1 MDKRRLGYVFVSIGA
16 VLLCAA
22 LLLFLHNRMEDER
35 AGQAAGE
42 ALSAL
47 QEVIEN
53 QSSETAPLPEIP
65 EETEAATEP
74 GETIPDELP
83 IVNVDGND
91 YIGYL
96 SFPGYEIEL
105 PVMADWSMEKLQIAP
120 CLQSGSPLTDDAVI
134 AAHNFKKHFLVLHNI
149 QVREK
154 VIFTDMNGNTI
165 EYTVAEV
172 KIIDPTSVYEVIHS
186 DYDLILYTCTS
197 GGQARVTVRCNRTEK
212 G

>member
-1 MDKRRLGYVFVSIGA
+1 MDKRRLGFVFVFMGA

-22 LLLFLHNRMEDER
+22 LLLFLHNRMEDKR

-42 ALSAL
+42 ALLAL
-47 QEVIEN
+47 QDAIEN
-53 QSSETAPLPEIP
+53 QDRNTDILPKQP
-65 EETEAATEP
+65 EKTEAATEP
-74 GETIPDELP
+74 EETAAQELP
-83 IVNVDGND
+83 IVNIEGND

-96 SFPGYEIEL
+96 TFPDYELEL

-120 CLQSGSPLTDDAVI
+120 CLQYGSPLMDDAVI
-134 AAHNFKKHFLVLHNI
+134 AAHNFRKHFLVLHSI
-149 QVREK
+149 QVGEK
-154 VIFTDMNGNTI
+154 VAFTDMNGNAI

-172 KIIDPTSVYEVIHS
+172 KIVDPTSVYEVIHS

-197 GGQARVTVRCNRTEK
+197 GGQARVTVRCNRTEN

>member
-1 MDKRRLGYVFVSIGA
+1 MDKRRLGYVFVSMGA

-35 AGQAAGE
+35 AGQAAGN
-42 ALSAL
+42 ALLAL
-47 QEVIEN
+47 QDAIEN
-53 QSSETAPLPEIP
+53 QNRNTDTLLKQP
-65 EETEAATEP
+65 EETELATEP
-74 GETIPDELP
+74 EETAAQELP
-83 IVNVDGND
+83 IVSIEGND

-96 SFPGYEIEL
+96 TFPDYELEL

-134 AAHNFKKHFLVLHNI
+134 AAHNFRKHFLVLHNI
-149 QVREK
+149 QVGEK

-172 KIIDPTSVYEVIHS
+172 KIVDPTSVYEVIHS